1 MESPLRLLV
10 TGAGA
15 PGIKGTLHALRENPD
30 GRAVHVVGVDL
41 DEHAVGRY
49 LADGFYSIPPPESP
63 DYLDALRDVCE
74 RERIGLVLP
83 QTTREIAVLSR
94 HRDDLDAG
102 GVRVMVSGAAAIEA
116 ANDKGAVLRVF
127 ERLGLPVPAYRVA
140 TTEAE
145 LIEAAGA
152 LGYPERPVVVKPPV
166 SNGMRGLRILREAA
180 WDAKRFLA
188 EKPSGVEIALHD
200 LVNVL
205 RRGDEWPAL
214 LVTEFLPGPE
224 YSVDAFRGERL
235 AVALPRRR
243 DRIRSGISFTTTLL
257 PERTDLAEQTLRAA
271 EALGLRFA
279 FGFQFKDAAAGVP
292 KVLECNPRIQG
303 TMAASLF
310 GGFNPIWL
318 GVREAL
324 GDPPTERPALR
335 PATFRRFWGGL
346 GIADDDVT
354 EL

>member
-15 PGIKGTLHALRENPD
+15 PGIRGTLHALRENPD

-41 DEHAVGRY
+41 DENAVGRY
-49 LADGFYSIPPPESP
+49 LADAFHPVPAPESP
-63 DYLDALRDVCE
+63 DYLDALRAVCR
-74 RERIGLVLP
+74 RERIDLVLP

-94 HRDDLDAG
+94 HRAG
-102 GVRVMVSGAAAIEA
+102 LEADGVRVMVSDAGAVQA
-116 ANDKGAVLRVF
+116 ANDKGEVLRAF
-127 ERLGLPVPAYRVA
+127 ERLGLPVPAYRTA
-140 TTEAE
+140 RTERE
-145 LIEAAGA
+145 LVEAAAA
-152 LGYPERPVVVKPPV
+152 LGYPEVSVVVKPPV
-166 SNGMRGLRILREAA
+166 SNGMRGLRVLREAA
-180 WDAKRFLA
+180 WDARRFLA
-188 EKPSGVEIALHD
+188 EKPSGVEIALDD
-200 LVNVL
+200 LTKIL
-205 RRGDEWPAL
+205 RRGDWPPL
-214 LVTEFLPGPE
+214 LVTEHLPGPE

-243 DRIRSGISFTTTLL
+243 DRIRSGISFDTTLL
-257 PERTDLAEQTLRAA
+257 PERADLAEQALAAA
-271 EALGLRFA
+271 EALGLRYA
-279 FGFQFKDAAAGVP
+279 FGFQFKEDAAGVP

-303 TMAASLF
+303 TMAAALF

-324 GDPPTERPALR
+324 GDPPTETPALR

-346 GIADDDVT
+346 GIVGDDVT

>member
-1 MESPLRLLV
+1 MTAPLRLLV

-15 PGIKGTLHALRENPD
+15 PGIKGTLHALRRNPD
-30 GRAVHVVGVDL
+30 GRAVHVAGVDL
-41 DEHAVGRY
+41 DERAVGRY
-49 LADGFYSIPPPESP
+49 LADAFHPVPVPESP
-63 DYLDALRDVCE
+63 DYLGALRAVCE
-74 RERIGLVLP
+74 RERIALVLP

-94 HRDDLDAG
+94 HRADLEAD
-102 GVRVMVSGAAAIEA
+102 GVRVMVSDAGAVQA
-116 ANDKGAVLRVF
+116 ANDKGAVLRAF
-127 ERLGLPVPAYRVA
+127 ERLGLPVPAHRTA
-140 TTEAE
+140 TTERE
-145 LIEAAGA
+145 LVEAAGA

-166 SNGMRGLRILREAA
+166 SNGMRGLRVLREAA
-180 WDAKRFLA
+180 WDARRFLD
-188 EKPSGVEIALHD
+188 EKPSGVEIALDD
-200 LVNVL
+200 LTRIL
-205 RRGDEWPAL
+205 RRGDWPPL

-243 DRIRSGISFTTTLL
+243 DRIRSGISFDTTLL
-257 PERTDLAEQTLRAA
+257 PERVDLAEQTLRAA
-271 EALGLRFA
+271 EALGLRYA
-279 FGFQFKDAAAGVP
+279 FGFQFKEDAAGVP

-303 TMAASLF
+303 TMAAALF

-324 GDPPTERPALR
+324 GDPPTETPALR

-346 GIADDDVT
+346 GIAGDDVT

>member
-15 PGIKGTLHALRENPD
+15 PGIKGTLHALRRNPD

-49 LADGFYSIPPPESP
+49 LADGFHAVPPPESP
-63 DYLDALRDVCE
+63 GYLDVLRDVCR
-74 RERIGLVLP
+74 RERIDLVLP
-83 QTTREIAVLSR
+83 QTTREIAALSQN
-94 HRDDLDAG
+94 RDELAEDG
-102 GVRVMVSGAAAIEA
+102 IRVMVSDAVAVET

-127 ERLGLPVPAYRVA
+127 ESLGLPVPAYRVA
-140 TTEAE
+140 NSESDLA
-145 LIEAAGA
+145 EAAEA
-152 LGYPERPVVVKPPV
+152 LGYPERPVAVKPPV
-166 SNGMRGLRILREAA
+166 SNGMRGLRILREGA
-180 WDAKRFLA
+180 WDARRFLE
-188 EKPSGVEIALHD
+188 EKPSGVEISLDD
-200 LVNVL
+200 LVKIL
-205 RRGDEWPAL
+205 RRGDEWPTL
-214 LVTEFLPGPE
+214 LVTEFLPGLE

-257 PERTDLAEQTLRAA
+257 PERADLAEQTLRAA
-271 EALGLRFA
+271 EALGLRYA
-279 FGFQFKDAAAGVP
+279 FGFQFKEDAAGVP

-318 GVREAL
+318 GVCEAL

-346 GIADDDVT
+346 GIAGDDVT